1 MLSPLIPSPKKFP
14 PFLELWINPI
24 RNSIQVDFLPHR
36 FFFFGKLLSQN
47 SPGLERWVWI
57 PEPSLWEIP
66 EDIPAARAFPGM
78 LCMSR
83 SGNNPQFLSGFLA
96 AFLFMREGKEE
107 IPGFRFSVGSQPFPE
122 EFQTH
127 LSQEILEWAVDP
139 WLCQEG
145 KDSPDSQA

>member
-1 MLSPLIPSPKKFP
+1 
-14 PFLELWINPI
+14 
-24 RNSIQVDFLPHR
+24 
-36 FFFFGKLLSQN
+36 
-47 SPGLERWVWI
+47 
-57 PEPSLWEIP
+57 
-66 EDIPAARAFPGM
+66 
-78 LCMSR
+78 MSR

-145 KDSPDSQA
+145 KDSPDSQG